1 MRKTARSVAA
11 ASQATS
17 LQRSRTA
24 NGAEKNDSPGRRGV
38 ATALQRSRT
47 ANGAEKTNA
56 AGVVTPPV
64 IASTEPHRE
73 RCGKHPTVRC
83 GVRLLSQLQ
92 RSRTANG
99 AEKLVVGRGPL
110 ERGGFNGAAPRT
122 VRKNSPPQSGADW
135 PVTLQRSRTANGA
148 EKRIREACIPRRNH
162 RFNGAA
168 PRTVRKS
175 PRTTAATTWTC
186 GASTE
191 PHRERCGKFV
201 IQACSHYGISLL
213 QRSRTANGAE
223 NATIDRQQNRR
234 HRAST
239 EPHRERCGKMCSIA
253 FLGPFCAASTEPH
266 RERCGKELN
275 AISCPVLRGL
285 ASTEPHR
292 ERCGKVFT
300 SSLLVRAGTSLQR
313 SRTANGAEK

>member
-1 MRKTARSVAA
+1 M
-11 ASQATS
+11 
-17 LQRSRTA
+17 
-24 NGAEKNDSPGRRGV
+24 

-135 PVTLQRSRTANGA
+135 PVTLQRSRTANGAEKTGAGLQQVRSWQLQRSRTANGA